1 MKEMFCRIRKL
12 CLEGA
17 DITQGGM
24 EEVSS
29 FWASL
34 DVGWKEPWK
43 TLEGES
49 QVQRMGFVGT
59 GQVADINCGTYAHK

>member
-17 DITQGGM
+17 DITQGAM

-29 FWASL
+29 FWADL

-43 TLEGES
+43 ERIRDREWGL
-49 QVQRMGFVGT
+49 
-59 GQVADINCGTYAHK
+59 